1 MNDLP
6 PPKDDAA
13 TDAGSTKRKKPG
25 ANDPCPCGS
34 GKKFKKCCR
43 DKPLTYTSA
52 DRHSTFEKLDF
63 FVDELTGDEED
74 LAYEEF
80 WGRYLDREDELPPDP
95 TRASNDVYEMWF
107 AFDRVGDDGS
117 LPVDQFLEH
126 VHLTSGE
133 RAFLAALRRSSM
145 RLYEVAD
152 AVPGVSLTLRD
163 VVEGDVMTV
172 SERSASRSIDRHEF
186 VAARVVPRGP
196 SGGPEI
202 EAGLLHIPRLI
213 KQGVLEQ
220 LREHRQTFLRENPM
234 SGLDAFYKTMPPF
247 FHDAWVGCILEP
259 PVPELRNTDGE
270 EMIPTRI
277 HFEVIDAGALSATL
291 DRHPELVR
299 ASDASW
305 SWERRNATDQ
315 TTLLGRVEHRGDALV
330 VETDSVERGARARSL
345 VEAAGGRAILHRATK
360 HENLRRSIQDAVREK
375 YLSGKSDEK
384 NESDAGRLPPA
395 VAEALVLEHYAKH
408 YRAWVDEPVPAL
420 QGRTP
425 RQASADPMLRPRVE
439 DLIHSLESMYQG
451 ALRRREPAYDPSWM
465 WSELGLLER
474 ECALRPPPL
483 AHERVAEKVPG
494 SGEVSRSAAERIRRQ
509 PGFSDASSVLSR
521 EAFGSDIELQRFL
534 RDLAQQTGPEGASVA
549 LYLRLMVNLE
559 LHRRKSFWVD
569 EALSYMLSHTDL
581 DVVGRELRVPFA
593 SFALVFT
600 DRHTLSLAERALA
613 MRDACPLSG
622 QILRIATVY
631 VTEERRGADRSL
643 EICFALDALG
653 SDLPELVRHEI
664 PLGDDTPVQTYLDE
678 VAPLP
683 AVEPA
688 IPDASPIRGLLRAAV
703 HAILYATS
711 AGVEPVRRSPAE
723 EVTRHRRGTFSSD
736 EVYFLPGAID
746 ITQVRRMQDL
756 ERVPSGREIL
766 RRYMVRGH
774 WRRAQQNW
782 SDRRL
787 RWIAPYWKGP
797 DMAAIIERAYRLKP

>member
-25 ANDPCPCGS
+25 ANDPCSCGS

-52 DRHSTFEKLDF
+52 DRHSAFEKLDF
-63 FVDELTGDEED
+63 FVDELTADEED

-152 AVPGVSLTLRD
+152 VVPGASLTLRD
-163 VVEGDVMTV
+163 VVEGDVVTV
-172 SERSASRSIDRHEF
+172 SERSASRSIDRYEF

-196 SGGPEI
+196 SAGSEI

-345 VEAAGGRAILHRATK
+345 VEAAGGRGILHRATT
-360 HENLRRSIQDAVREK
+360 HENLRRSVQDAVREK
-375 YLSGKSDEK
+375 YLSGKSDEE
-384 NESDAGRLPPA
+384 NESDAGKLPPA

-425 RQASADPMLRPRVE
+425 RQASADPMLRPGAE
-439 DLIHSLESMYQG
+439 DLIHSLEGMYQD

-509 PGFSDASSVLSR
+509 PGFSDVSSVLSR
-521 EAFGSDIELQRFL
+521 EAFGTDIELQRFL
-534 RDLAQQTGPEGASVA
+534 RDLAKQTGPAGASIA
-549 LYLRLMVNLE
+549 PYLRLMVNLE
-559 LHRRKSFWVD
+559 LNRRK
-569 EALSYMLSHTDL
+569 
-581 DVVGRELRVPFA
+581 
-593 SFALVFT
+593 
-600 DRHTLSLAERALA
+600 
-613 MRDACPLSG
+613 C

-643 EICFALDALG
+643 EIFFALDALG